1 MNMTQIARTE
11 KLELSLENLDQIAG
25 GATVPTNE
33 GQIIGQIR
41 AKNFAPGSIFTGNS
55 SFGDTI
61 DNNPNLP

>member
-1 MNMTQIARTE
+1 MTQIARTE
-11 KLELSLENLDQIAG
+11 KLELSLENLDQISG

-41 AKNFAPGSIFTGNS
+41 AKNSAPGSIFTGNS